1 MNTAL
6 LEAERRIQAFK
17 ADGAA
22 TRVFAESEQVDGKG
36 AFRNSISAP
45 PLALSLLLRITHFVC
60 LCPSYHR
67 PLQ

>member
-36 AFRNSISAP
+36 ASRTSISAP
-45 PLALSLLLRITHFVC
+45 PLALSLITHFIY